1 MPIPA
6 LSTTQTANIVKT
18 IFNPKVSKLY
28 PDKSKSVTML
38 FKPGS
43 AQEVN
48 SVGVVISD
56 ETGPNTSMGGLVEG
70 GQLADPSS
78 PRWARRVVLYERI
91 TSAGGMTRDAHREW
105 IKSPQSLA
113 RGFGRVLDGHMAQ
126 VRRFENMF
134 FWSAKGEIGTA
145 EAIAGLT
152 TSQVRFALPK
162 GTSEFVEGMKICFA
176 DPTTLAVR
184 SNGTANPYY
193 MTVSSIDATNRVVTF
208 DVVRPSDYANGDLAL
223 FPLMA
228 GRVPVPLSVHVSNAN
243 ANYFGASRTANRGYK
258 SSIINAGGVNV
269 SIALLDQ
276 LIEAPSYVGGDEGM
290 SGRVILGAQSQ
301 VSSVKRISDTVRQW
315 FDQINLLDFHVK
327 NVEHAGIAIKGD
339 EQGDPTALYNLK
351 PEDFELFEAE
361 PLQVVDLG
369 NGIFNPVPVFTAGSG
384 ATVTGGYMDQLVYY
398 IEHKYQ
404 HFCRKNNNQAALT
417 NLAVRSDVFTA
428 AKAWA

>member
-1 MPIPA
+1 MIPA
-6 LSTTQTANIVKT
+6 LTTTQTANIVKT
-18 IFNPKVSKLY
+18 IFNPKVAKLY

-38 FKPGS
+38 FKPGT

-56 ETGPNTSMGGLVEG
+56 ETGPNTSMGGLIEG

-78 PRWARRVVLYERI
+78 PRWARRVILYERI

-113 RGFGRVLDGHMAQ
+113 RGFGRVLDGHMSQ
-126 VRRFENMF
+126 VRRFENLF
-134 FWSAKGEIGTA
+134 FWSSKGEIGTA
-145 EAIAGLT
+145 EATAGLT
-152 TSQVRFALPK
+152 TSQVKFALPK
-162 GTSEFVEGMKICFA
+162 GTFEFVEGMKICFA

-184 SNGTANPYY
+184 ANGGGTPYY
-193 MTVSSIDATNRVVTF
+193 MTVTTVDATNRVVTF

-228 GRVPVPLSVHVSNAN
+228 GRVPVPLKTHVNNDNGS
-243 ANYFGASRTANRGYK
+243 YFGGSRSANRGYK
-258 SSIINAGGVNV
+258 ASVIAAGSVNV
-269 SIALLDQ
+269 SIALLAQ
-276 LIEAPSYVGGDEGM
+276 LIEAPSYVGGDEGTA
-290 SGRVILGAQSQ
+290 GRVILGATSQ
-301 VSSVKRISDTVRQW
+301 VSSIKRISDTIRQW
-315 FDQINLLDFHVK
+315 FDQINLQDLHVK

-339 EQGDPTALYNLK
+339 EQGDPTTLYNLK

-384 ATVTGGYMDQLVYY
+384 ATVTGGYMDQQVYY
-398 IEHKYQ
+398 LEHKYQ
-404 HFCRKNNNQAALT
+404 HFCRKPNNQAVLT
-417 NLAVRSDVFTA
+417 GLAVRADVFTA